1 MRALLLISVLVL
13 LCAGCASP
21 GAPQP
26 PSLNIPKPVSDLSA
40 QRRGDSVTLT
50 WSAPTETTD
59 GASIKRSG
67 KVLVKRATSD
77 SSISVTVG
85 ELPLLPSGKSPIAQ
99 KQTFKDSLAP
109 LLKGNTPDF
118 AIYTVEAVNSSGK
131 SAGPSNQASV
141 PLVPVMPPPEN
152 TSAQVVQQGVSLS
165 WTQHWTPQNHTHLVA
180 RYAYRIMRKL
190 ADSDKPPVMVTQV
203 DNTNEAMRVIDTS
216 VEWEKAY
223 LYWITPVTLWQ
234 NPAGPDPNSKGEIL
248 GDDSAPITVAVRD
261 VFPPAAPT
269 GLQAVFSGDPRRLFI
284 DLAWTPNNES
294 DLAGYSVYRR
304 SADDQQFKKLN
315 TELVKTPA
323 FRDNNVQ
330 PGTKYIYAVS
340 AVDLRGNESPKSAE
354 ASETVP
360 RE

>member
-1 MRALLLISVLVL
+1 MRALLLTSVLAL

-26 PSLNIPKPVSDLSA
+26 PSLNIPKPVNDLSA
-40 QRRGDSVTLT
+40 VRRGDSVTLT
-50 WSAPTETTD
+50 WTAPTDTTD

-67 KVLVKRATSD
+67 KVRVRRATSD
-77 SSISVTVG
+77 NSVPAAVG
-85 ELPLLPSGKSPIAQ
+85 EVPLAPVGKSDAAP
-99 KQTFKDSLAP
+99 KQTSKDSLAP

-118 AIYTVEAVNSSGK
+118 AIYTVEAVNNSGK

-141 PLVPVMPPPEN
+141 PLAPVMPPPEN
-152 TSAQVVQQGVSLS
+152 INAQVVQQGVSLS
-165 WTQHWTPQNHTHLVA
+165 WTQQWTPQNRTHLTA

-190 ADSDKPPVMVTQV
+190 ADSDKPPVMVAQV
-203 DNTNEAMRVIDTS
+203 DAANEAMRVIDTS
-216 VEWEKAY
+216 VDWEKTCQ
-223 LYWITPVTLWQ
+223 YWVTPVTLWQ

-248 GDDSAPITVAVRD
+248 GDDSAPITVAVHD
-261 VFPPAAPT
+261 VFPPAAPI

-284 DLAWTPNNES
+284 DLAWTPNGES
-294 DLAGYSVYRR
+294 DLAGYNVYRR
-304 SADDQQFKKLN
+304 SSDEQQFKKLN
-315 TELVKTPA
+315 TELVKTPS

-330 PGTKYIYAVS
+330 PGTKYVYAVS

>member
-1 MRALLLISVLVL
+1 MRALILTFVLAL
-13 LCAGCASP
+13 LCVGCASP

-26 PSLNIPKPVSDLSA
+26 PSLQIPKPVS
-40 QRRGDSVTLT
+40 
-50 WSAPTETTD
+50 
-59 GASIKRSG
+59 ASIKRSG

-77 SSISVTVG
+77 NSVPVTVG
-85 ELPLLPSGKSPIAQ
+85 EVPLLPSSKSPTAQ
-99 KQTFKDSLAP
+99 KQIFKDSLAP

-118 AIYTVEAVNSSGK
+118 AIYTVEAVNNSGK
-131 SAGPSNQASV
+131 GAGSSNQASV

-152 TSAQVVQQGVSLS
+152 ITAQAVQQGVSLS
-165 WTQHWTPQNHTHLVA
+165 WTQHWTPQNQTHLTA

-203 DNTNEAMRVIDTS
+203 DATNEAKRVIDTS
-216 VEWEKAY
+216 VEWEKTY
-223 LYWITPVTLWQ
+223 QYWVTPVTLWQ
-234 NPAGPDPNSKGEIL
+234 NPAAPNPNSGGEIL
-248 GDDSAPITVAVRD
+248 GDDSAPVTVVVHD

-294 DLAGYSVYRR
+294 DLAGYNVYRR
-304 SADDQQFKKLN
+304 SADEQQFKKLN

-330 PGTKYIYAVS
+330 PGTKYVYAVS
-340 AVDLRGNESPKSAE
+340 AADLRGNESPKSAE